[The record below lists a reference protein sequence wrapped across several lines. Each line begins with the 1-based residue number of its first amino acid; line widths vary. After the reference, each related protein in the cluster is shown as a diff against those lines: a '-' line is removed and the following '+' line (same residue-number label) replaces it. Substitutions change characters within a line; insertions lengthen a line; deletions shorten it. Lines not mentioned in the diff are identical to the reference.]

1 MWKLLPE
8 ISSLYFIPVSGIS
21 DASFEE
27 LVVIQ
32 EKQENAPESSHLAV
46 REEAD
51 RLSALDALAVRS
63 GLSLAKQ
70 VWYDNKKKYWTCK
83 DKLNI

>member
-1 MWKLLPE
+1 M
-8 ISSLYFIPVSGIS
+8 
-21 DASFEE
+21 
-27 LVVIQ
+27 IQ

-70 VWYDNKKKYWTCK
+70 V
-83 DKLNI
+83 

>member
-1 MWKLLPE
+1 MF
-8 ISSLYFIPVSGIS
+8 SVSGVS

-32 EKQENAPESSHLAV
+32 EKQENVPESSHLAA

-51 RLSALDALAVRS
+51 RLSALDALAIRS
-63 GLSLAKQ
+63 GLMLAKQ
-70 VWYDNKKKYWTCK
+70 VMSYDDRQQLSEFTDY
-83 DKLNI
+83 II

>member
-1 MWKLLPE
+1 MGKF
-8 ISSLYFIPVSGIS
+8 SVSGIS

-32 EKQENAPESSHLAV
+32 EKQENIPESAHLAA

-63 GLSLAKQ
+63 GLTLAKQ
-70 VWYDNKKKYWTCK
+70 VRN
-83 DKLNI
+83 

>member
-1 MWKLLPE
+1 MSE
-8 ISSLYFIPVSGIS
+8 ISET
-21 DASFEE
+21 SFEE

-32 EKQENAPESSHLAV
+32 EKQENVPESSHLAA

-63 GLSLAKQ
+63 GLTIAKQ
-70 VWYDNKKKYWTCK
+70 VIRCSPVCPTILFNQ
-83 DKLNI
+83 LNFLEFC